1 MQEDTIQHFY
11 NDEEKLS
18 FIIDYMK
25 LNVKDIADL
34 WGVQSNYISKLREQT
49 HGNLKPMHLYAFTG
63 AYHVPFNVFD
73 KKVKTSTEVIE
84 ILKEAKREKIKKLF
98 KKDKKLLEDIQGV
111 WYAYFYPSNKFS
123 DIHKIKTTINSDGT
137 VIDQNNNWG
146 KLLMGTNQSLIVK
159 EASNSKNLVTIVFDN
174 HKVAYGMFHFSLVS
188 KRNHIP
194 REMFN
199 FGFFSRQEIETE
211 KVKEILGE
219 KEKIQLK
226 MLCEFEEGIAE
237 YVEMYG

>member
-1 MQEDTIQHFY
+1 MNEETVQHFY
-11 NDEEKLS
+11 NQEERLS
-18 FIIDYMK
+18 FIIDHLK
-25 LNVKDIADL
+25 LNVKDIANL
-34 WGVQSNYISKLREQT
+34 WGVQSNYISKLREHT
-49 HGNLKPMHLYAFTG
+49 YDALKPMHLYAFTG
-63 AYHVPFNVFD
+63 AFQIPFEIFD
-73 KKVKTSTEVIE
+73 KKIKTSIEVIE
-84 ILKEAKREKIKKLF
+84 ILEEAKKEKIKKLF
-98 KKDKKLLEDIQGV
+98 KQDKELLNNIQGD

-123 DIHKIKTTINSDGT
+123 DIHRIKTTINANGT
-137 VIDQNNNWG
+137 ILDENNNWG
-146 KLLMGTNQSLIVK
+146 KLLIGTNQSLIVK

-174 HKVAYGMFHFSLVS
+174 HKVAYGMFHFSLIS

-237 YVEMYG
+237 YVETYG